1 MSDEDFSKIEH
12 SHDEGKM
19 VMGVVVLC
27 VTIVGTFTYVALNS
41 LGYL

>member
-1 MSDEDFSKIEH
+1 MSDEDFSEVEQ

-19 VMGVVVLC
+19 IMGTVVLC
-27 VTIVGTFTYVALNS
+27 VTIIGAFTYVALNS

>member
-1 MSDEDFSKIEH
+1 MSDEDFSKVEM

-19 VMGVVVLC
+19 IIGVVVLC
-27 VTIVGTFTYVALNS
+27 VTIVGAFTYVALNS